1 MQTDSE
7 GPAKLKTLLHAA
19 RRPDCRGRCR
29 VLPLR
34 WNVRVLVAAVVVGFS
49 LPASATTIEQAVERA
64 ITTNPNVLG
73 AEAGVRAAG
82 HDLRQARAGYFPS
95 LDLDT
100 RIGREHT
107 NIKQLS
113 VAGNDEEDFWRR
125 ETGVTLSQLLWDG
138 FATRS
143 EVQRR
148 VALLNSAEH
157 SLADTRNA
165 IAFRAAEAYIDILRN
180 RELVEL
186 AHSNVTSHENT
197 LKNVDAKLD
206 SGVGNRAD
214 VEQATARLALAR
226 STLTAREGRLL
237 EAEARYERIVGEQ
250 PGELAT
256 PNRSPSGLVEKGAV
270 DPQTLQSAVEAAQQK
285 ALTDHPAVL
294 QSTADVTAAAR
305 AIEAARAAY
314 HPTVNL
320 EGSMRRDNNIAG
332 VAGNRNSDSIMVVAR
347 WNLFRGGADRAG
359 ELAAAE
365 RKVVAAEQLDE
376 TYRLIAE
383 NVAIAYQARAT
394 SESRLAF
401 LEAHAASSEGTLRA
415 YRAQFELNR
424 RTLLDVLNAEN
435 ELFNARSALTSGTY
449 DDLVNEYFVDASK
462 GALAGRFGVSAAL
475 R

>member
-1 MQTDSE
+1 MS
-7 GPAKLKTLLHAA
+7 
-19 RRPDCRGRCR
+19 
-29 VLPLR
+29 
-34 WNVRVLVAAVVVGFS
+34 
-49 LPASATTIEQAVERA
+49 QAL
-64 ITTNPNVLG
+64 TSNPQVLG
-73 AEAGVRAAG
+73 AEASVRAAG
-82 HDLRQARAGYFPS
+82 HDLRRARAGYYPS

-125 ETGVTLSQLLWDG
+125 ETGVTLTQLLWDG

-157 SLADTRNA
+157 SLADTQNA

-186 AHSNVTSHENT
+186 ARENVVSHENT
-197 LKNVDAKLD
+197 LKSVQAKLD

-214 VEQATARLALAR
+214 VDQATARLALAR

-237 EAEARYERIVGEQ
+237 EAEARYERVIGAP
-250 PGELAT
+250 PGELAVPVST
-256 PNRSPSGLVEKGAV
+256 PSGLVEKGLV
-270 DPQTLQSAVEAAQQK
+270 DPQVLQSAVESAQQR
-285 ALTDHPAVL
+285 ALSDHPAVL
-294 QSTADVTAAAR
+294 QSTADVEAADR
-305 AIEAARAAY
+305 AIKAARAAY
-314 HPTVNL
+314 HPVVNL
-320 EGSMRRDNNIAG
+320 EGSMRRDNNVAG
-332 VAGNRNSDSIMVVAR
+332 VAGNRNADAVMVVAR
-347 WNLFRGGADRAG
+347 WNLFRGGGDRAS

-365 RKVVAAEQLDE
+365 RKTVANEQLED

-394 SESRLAF
+394 TESRLDF
-401 LEAHAASSEGTLRA
+401 LKAHVDSSDGTLRA

-424 RTLLDVLNAEN
+424 RTLLDVLNARN
-435 ELFNARSALTSGTY
+435 ELFNARSSLVAGRY
-449 DDLVNEYFVDASK
+449 DDLVNEYFVDASV
-462 GALAGRFGVSAAL
+462 GNLAGRFGVSASVP
-475 R
+475 